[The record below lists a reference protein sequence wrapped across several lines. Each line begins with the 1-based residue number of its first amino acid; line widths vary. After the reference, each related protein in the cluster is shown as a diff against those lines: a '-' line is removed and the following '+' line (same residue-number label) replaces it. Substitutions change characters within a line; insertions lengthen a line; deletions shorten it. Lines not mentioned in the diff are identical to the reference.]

1 MYLRGRKWSMSGRRR
16 RSSPLRIIFLG
27 LLVAGALY
35 VNQVVVPATPP
46 LFIPTATPTRSPE
59 SFLKDAQDL
68 IGEGRINQA
77 IEAYKAAV
85 EADPRNPAIY
95 VTLARWQVLY
105 GDYAGAMENAQ
116 NALLINPNHALAHA
130 VRGWIL
136 GKQGDFLAGEGE
148 IKDSLELDPNSA
160 LAYAYLAELYLD
172 KVAENQGDLN
182 TLDNAINASKTA
194 RDLDSS
200 LFEVRR
206 SRGLVLQST
215 NNHEEAIQEF
225 EAAIAMNENL
235 AEMYVALGISY
246 RLTQQADRAV
256 EIFLRAIALRPDD
269 AEPYAELAAT
279 YFNAGEYA
287 KGIQYAEEAI
297 QRKPDDPFL
306 HGLLGT
312 LYFKNYQFTDSIPPL
327 RLAMRGGYTEDGVQV
342 LPMDLDRQDAAS
354 VAYFSR
360 LGISLANVG
369 QCGEALKV
377 AQELVQKVPDD
388 ENAAYNANVMVET
401 CQELADNPPLATEA
415 VETEV
420 TETPAP

>member
-1 MYLRGRKWSMSGRRR
+1 MSGRRR
-16 RSSPLRIIFLG
+16 RSSPLRIIFLV

-77 IEAYKAAV
+77 IEAYKMAAK
-85 EADPRNPAIY
+85 ADPRNPAIY

-105 GDYAGAMENAQ
+105 GDYTGAMENVE
-116 NALLINPNHALAHA
+116 NALLLNPNHALAHA

-148 IKDSLELDPNSA
+148 IRTSLGLDPNSA

-172 KVAENQGDLN
+172 RISANQDDLN
-182 TLDNAINASKTA
+182 TLDKAIEASKTA
-194 RDLDSS
+194 RDLDPS
-200 LFEVRR
+200 LLEVRR
-206 SRGLVLQST
+206 ARGLVLQNT
-215 NNHEEAIQEF
+215 TNHEEAIQEF

-235 AEMYVALGISY
+235 AELYVSLGISY

-256 EIFLRAIALRPDD
+256 ETFLRAIALRPDD

-287 KGIQYAEEAI
+287 KGIQYAEEAVK
-297 QRKPDDPFL
+297 RTPENPFL
-306 HGLLGT
+306 QGLLGT
-312 LYFKNYQFTDSIPPL
+312 LYFRNLQYTESIPYL
-327 RLAMRGGYTEDGVQV
+327 RLSMRGGFTEEGVQV
-342 LPMDLDRQDAAS
+342 QPMELNRQDAAS

-360 LGISLANVG
+360 FGIALANVG
-369 QCGEALKV
+369 QCGEALQV
-377 AQELVQKVPDD
+377 AQELLQKIPDD
-388 ENAAYNANVMVET
+388 ENAAYNAQVMIDT
-401 CQELADNPPLATEA
+401 CRELAENPPPVDAEA
-415 VETEV
+415 EPAV